1 MKRRFNITIKRS
13 LYSSTYI
20 YLLLIWCWDFNLLFD
35 CFNDRKFYYTEN
47 PERLCRLRTSSHEFS
62 RSRVTTKSFVE
73 FSVCSHERAG
83 WLGSRDFGFS
93 RQDLG
98 KRAGNLA
105 I

>member
-47 PERLCRLRTSSHEFS
+47 PERLCRLRTSSLEFS
-62 RSRVTTKSFVE
+62 RFRLTTKSFVE
-73 FSVCSHERAG
+73 FSMCSHERAG

-93 RQDLG
+93 SQDLG
-98 KRAGNLA
+98 KRAENLA